1 MEENNEV
8 GAFYNA
14 MPIGI
19 LGKYAENSGLRFAP
33 ELYMDSII
41 KVIYKSKSII
51 EIGAGEGRVI
61 DGLLRLGYQ
70 GNIIG
75 VERSQKHYDLL
86 KRNYRHNPKIEICRK
101 DILVD
106 DLPKAD
112 LGFFLWAEICNLNEK
127 QQIGI
132 IEKLSRNVD
141 TLILDSL
148 IVGEDS
154 NATSYDGNKLIID
167 MDFGRLEGLIPSAD
181 EILEYS
187 KPYFGGFQTWTYHT
201 ENSKKRRIFMLEK

>member
-1 MEENNEV
+1 MEKNNETD
-8 GAFYNA
+8 AFYNA

-33 ELYMDSII
+33 ELYIPNII
-41 KVIYKSKSII
+41 EVIHQSKNVM

-61 DGLLRLGYQ
+61 DGLLRLGYKE
-70 GNIIG
+70 NIIG
-75 VERSQKHYDLL
+75 IERSKKHYDLL
-86 KRNYRHNPKIEICRK
+86 KKIYIHNHKIKIHRK
-101 DILVD
+101 NILID

-112 LGFFLWAEICNLNEK
+112 LGLFLWAEICTLNEK
-127 QQIGI
+127 QQRGV
-132 IEKLSRNVD
+132 IEKLSKSVE

-154 NATSYDGNKLIID
+154 NATSCDGNKLIFK
-167 MDFGRLEGLIPSAD
+167 MEFGRLEGLIPSPD

-187 KPYFGGFQTWTYHT
+187 KPYFSEFKTLTYHT
-201 ENSKKRRIFMLEK
+201 ENLKKRRIFVLKK